1 MIQQITLRF
10 AAVDD
15 AAWPGIPEHELHA
28 SSLQG
33 LLFQTA
39 LPLYSAAEAAWLHEH
54 PSPKPYALAPLY
66 GPGRALRGLRISS
79 WSARATEALLEGWQR
94 VYEQGVVLQLGQRN
108 RFVVEEG
115 RYATAVSFLQL
126 LAPKPRPNMTLH
138 FISPTASRRGP
149 RRLHLPLPANV
160 FARPA
165 QVWQTYAP
173 ESLRLPDGWGDWC
186 EQHVMAHTLPDGIGV
201 LRVSMFPG
209 MLGMD
214 VARDMTRAI
223 DEMQC
228 DRLIV
233 DLRGNTGG
241 GIGCLRLMSL
251 LCDDRRG
258 VGYSLGRDAL
268 KAGRTKEQLPAFD
281 RIPSSKWGV
290 LPLAIKFARAG
301 RSVAVYTERL
311 GKARHHG
318 RVALL
323 INEHAA
329 SAAEMVAAFA
339 SEYGLATLVGAKTPG
354 RLVATSAFKV
364 GHGYRVALPVAA
376 YYTWKG
382 TNLEGHGVVPDVE
395 APLDAEALWGG
406 VDNQLQRAM
415 SLIMN

>member
-39 LPLYSAAEAAWLHEH
+39 LPLYRAAEAAWLHEH

-138 FISPTASRRGP
+138 FISPTAFRRGP

-173 ESLRLPDGWGDWC
+173 ESLRLPDDWGDWC
-186 EQHVMAHTLPDGIGV
+186 EQHVMAHTLHIHTRQAPLNANAFFIGFVGRVTFTAQGQQEEYLRLWQGLGRLAAYCGIGYKTT
-201 LRVSMFPG
+201 MG
-209 MLGMD
+209 LGA
-214 VARDMTRAI
+214 VR
-223 DEMQC
+223 
-228 DRLIV
+228 
-233 DLRGNTGG
+233 
-241 GIGCLRLMSL
+241 
-251 LCDDRRG
+251 
-258 VGYSLGRDAL
+258 Y
-268 KAGRTKEQLPAFD
+268 
-281 RIPSSKWGV
+281 RI
-290 LPLAIKFARAG
+290 
-301 RSVAVYTERL
+301 Y
-311 GKARHHG
+311 
-318 RVALL
+318 
-323 INEHAA
+323 
-329 SAAEMVAAFA
+329 
-339 SEYGLATLVGAKTPG
+339 
-354 RLVATSAFKV
+354 
-364 GHGYRVALPVAA
+364 
-376 YYTWKG
+376 
-382 TNLEGHGVVPDVE
+382 D
-395 APLDAEALWGG
+395 
-406 VDNQLQRAM
+406 
-415 SLIMN
+415 